1 MADSS
6 FDVVSKVDRQ
16 EVDNALNQA
25 AKELSTRFDFRGT
38 DTTIAWK
45 GDEVIEL
52 VSSTEERLKAAVDVF
67 KEKLVRRDIS
77 MKAFDAGD
85 PQPSGKTFRLT
96 GTLKQGI
103 STEEAKKITKL
114 IRDEGPP
121 RASRRR
127 SRATRSASAPRSA
140 TTCRLFR
147 RCCGGVPTST
157 SRCSS
162 STTAE
167 RVQWMAPSQP
177 AEPGE
182 AAISAQERRVV
193 VDRVRAQI
201 GVGHVVSAGIDL
213 GCKLPEQFPMS

>member
-38 DTTIAWK
+38 DTTIEWQ
-45 GDEVIEL
+45 GEEGIIL

-85 PQPSGKTFRLT
+85 PQASGKTFRLT

-103 STEEAKKITKL
+103 SSEDAKKITKL
-114 IRDEGPP
+114 IRDEGPKTVKTQIQGDEV
-121 RASRRR
+121 R
-127 SRATRSASAPRSA
+127 
-140 TTCRLFR
+140 
-147 RCCGGVPTST
+147 VTSKK
-157 SRCSS
+157 RDDLQ
-162 STTAE
+162 A
-167 RVQWMAPSQP
+167 VQALLKQ
-177 AEPGE
+177 A
-182 AAISAQERRVV
+182 
-193 VDRVRAQI
+193 
-201 GVGHVVSAGIDL
+201 DL
-213 GCKLPEQFPMS
+213 DVALQFVNYR